1 MNKVRADQL
10 LVKKN
15 LVSSREKAKRLIMS
29 GSVFIGTERVEKP
42 GELLKEDVNLTVK
55 DNSLKYVSRGGYKLE
70 KAIDLYGLDL
80 KDKICA
86 DIGASTGGFT
96 HCMLLNG
103 ASKVYAIDVGY
114 NQLDY
119 SLRIHEKVVSM
130 ERTNIRNF
138 DVSIIE
144 DKIDFISI
152 DVSFISL
159 SLVLPKAK
167 ELIKE
172 KGKIVALIK
181 PQFEAGKEKVGKKG
195 IVRDINV
202 HKEVIEKIID
212 LAKELELRILG
223 LTFSPITGATGNIE
237 FLILLENSKE
247 ENLTYNIDKVI
258 EDSQEMKNR
267 WLNVTRVKY

>member
-29 GSVFIGTERVEKP
+29 GSVFIGTQRVEKP

-70 KAIDLYGLDL
+70 KAIELYGLDL

-103 ASKVYAIDVGY
+103 AQKVYAIDVGY

-119 SLRIHEKVVSM
+119 SLRVHEKVVSM

-138 DVSIIE
+138 DTSIIE

-172 KGKIVALIK
+172 NGKIVALIK

-195 IVRDINV
+195 IVRDTNV
-202 HKEVIEKIID
+202 HREVIEKIID
-212 LAKELELRILG
+212 LSRELELRILG

-247 ENLTYNIDKVI
+247 ENLPYDINKVI

-267 WLNVTRVKY
+267 

>member
-1 MNKVRADQL
+1 MKKIRADQL
-10 LVKKN
+10 LVQKN

-42 GELLKEDVNLTVK
+42 GELIKEDEEITVK
-55 DNSLKYVSRGGYKLE
+55 DDSLKYVSRGGYKLE
-70 KAIDLYGLDL
+70 KAIELYDLDL
-80 KDKICA
+80 NDAVCA

-96 HCMLLNG
+96 HCMLLTG
-103 ASKVYAIDVGY
+103 AKKVYAIDVGY

-119 SLRIHEKVVSM
+119 SLRINDKVVSM

-138 DVSIIE
+138 DTSLIE
-144 DKIDFISI
+144 EKIDFISI

-172 KGKIVALIK
+172 NGKIVALIK

-195 IVRDINV
+195 IVRDKKV
-202 HKEVIEKIID
+202 HREVIEKIVALSKD
-212 LAKELELRILG
+212 LDLSIKG

-237 FLILLENSKE
+237 FLILLENSQSGDVS
-247 ENLTYNIDKVI
+247 YNIDEVI
-258 EDSQEMKNR
+258 EESQKMKNGD
-267 WLNVTRVKY
+267 

>member
-1 MNKVRADQL
+1 MTKIRADQL
-10 LVKKN
+10 LVQKN

-29 GSVFIGTERVEKP
+29 GNVFIGTQRVEKP
-42 GELLKEDVNLTVK
+42 GELIKEEEELTVK
-55 DNSLKYVSRGGYKLE
+55 DDSLKYVSRGGYKLE
-70 KAIDLYGLDL
+70 KAIELYDLDL
-80 KDKICA
+80 NDAVCA

-103 ASKVYAIDVGY
+103 AKKVYAIDVGY

-119 SLRIHEKVVSM
+119 SLRVNDKVVSM

-138 DVSIIE
+138 DTSLIDE
-144 DKIDFISI
+144 KIDFISI

-172 KGKIVALIK
+172 YGKIVALIK

-195 IVRDINV
+195 IVRDTKV
-202 HKEVIEKIID
+202 HVEVIEKIID
-212 LAKELELRILG
+212 LAKELELSIRG

-237 FLILLENSKE
+237 FLILLENSNE
-247 ENLTYNIDKVI
+247 ENVEININNVI
-258 EDSQEMKNR
+258 EESQKMKNGD
-267 WLNVTRVKY
+267 

>member
-1 MNKVRADQL
+1 MAKVRADQL

-29 GSVFIGTERVEKP
+29 GSVFIGTQRVEKP
-42 GELLKEDVNLTVK
+42 GELLKEDVELTVK
-55 DNSLKYVSRGGYKLE
+55 DDSLKYVSRGGYKLE
-70 KAIDLYGLDL
+70 KAIELYELDL
-80 KDKICA
+80 ENTICA

-103 ASKVYAIDVGY
+103 AQKVYSIDVGY

-119 SLRIHEKVVSM
+119 SLRIDKRVVSM
-130 ERTNIRNF
+130 ERTNVRNL
-138 DVSIIE
+138 DTSIIE
-144 DKIDFISI
+144 DEIDFISI

-159 SLVLPKAK
+159 SLILPKAK

-172 KGKIVALIK
+172 NGKIVALIK
-181 PQFEAGKEKVGKKG
+181 PQFEAGRDKVGKKG
-195 IVRDINV
+195 IVRDIAV
-202 HKEVIEKIID
+202 HKEVIEKIIE
-212 LAKELELRILG
+212 LSKELELRVLG

-247 ENLTYNIDKVI
+247 EDVEINIDNVI
-258 EDSQEMKNR
+258 EDSQNMKNR
-267 WLNVTRVKY
+267 

>member
-267 WLNVTRVKY
+267 